1 MPLANYV
8 KFQRGSKSAYENL
21 GTRADADTLY
31 FVSDAD
37 STTWDLYLGIKHV
50 GVTSGGTGPSEI
62 SLGDITNVDLTGAKD
77 GSLLGYDSATNKWI
91 PVDKDSLGTPA
102 QVFEVT
108 PEENETENA
117 AVVRITNG
125 KSNIGDLIL
134 VSVNGNINT
143 WVHSGNDAVG
153 AKFTKL
159 TQEFKAT
166 DIIFDK
172 DIGTGDGSLDVNGK
186 SLTEV
191 ITVINEKIN
200 NTYTKE
206 ETDTKITS
214 EISKA
219 VADAGHLKRVIKN
232 SVADID
238 LTVDDADQYI
248 YLVPN
253 ADNEDGNK
261 YDEYIVIDGMLE
273 KVGDWKVNLDDYVQ
287 KVEGKDLSTNDYTDE
302 DKAKVQESEK
312 NIINS
317 VDENEFQIVT
327 GQVGELN
334 LDRQLQI
341 KSIDVAK
348 IGNLTDQVV
357 KIIKGEVGN
366 LDLYDRLE
374 KVETSIDLGVD
385 SDNKPILVNAKIG
398 TLETL
403 IINNTEKIN
412 ELDSR
417 LTWNEIAESSTT

>member
-31 FVSDAD
+31 FISDAD
-37 STTWDLYLGIKHV
+37 SSTWDLYLGTKHV
-50 GVTSGGTGPSEI
+50 GVISGGTGSNKI

-77 GSLLGYDSATNKWI
+77 GSLLGYDNISDKWV

-134 VSVNGNINT
+134 VSVSGNINT

-172 DIGTGDGSLDVNGK
+172 DIGTGDGSLDANGK

-206 ETDTKITS
+206 ETNS

-219 VADAGHLKRVIKN
+219 VANAGHLKRVIKN

-238 LTVDDADQYI
+238 LTADDADQYI

-253 ADNEDGNK
+253 VDNEDGNK
-261 YDEYIVIDGMLE
+261 YDEYIVIDGALE

-312 NIINS
+312 NVINS
-317 VDENEFQIVT
+317 VDEKEFQIVT
-327 GQVGELN
+327 GQVGSIN
-334 LDRQLQI
+334 VDRQLQI
-341 KSIDVAK
+341 KSIE
-348 IGNLTDQVV
+348 IGKVSGLSDKLETIDSSLSAVQGKV
-357 KIIKGEVGN
+357 
-366 LDLYDRLE
+366 LDIS
-374 KVETSIDLGVD
+374 KSIDLGND
-385 SDNKPILVNAKIG
+385 TDGNPILVKAKIG
-398 TLETL
+398 SLEQL
-403 IINNTEKIN
+403 IQTNTENITEIN
-412 ELDSR
+412 ER
-417 LTWNEIAESSTT
+417 LTWNDIQ

>member
-31 FVSDAD
+31 FISDAD
-37 STTWDLYLGIKHV
+37 SSTWDLYLGTKHV
-50 GVTSGGTGPSEI
+50 GVISGGTGSNKI

-77 GSLLGYDSATNKWI
+77 GSLLGYDNISDKWV

-125 KSNIGDLIL
+125 KSNTGDLIL
-134 VSVNGNINT
+134 VSVSGNINT

-172 DIGTGDGSLDVNGK
+172 DIGTGDGSLDANGK

-206 ETDTKITS
+206 ETNS

-219 VADAGHLKRVIKN
+219 VANAGHLKRVIKN

-238 LTVDDADQYI
+238 LTADDADQYI

-253 ADNEDGNK
+253 VDNEDGNK
-261 YDEYIVIDGMLE
+261 YDEYIVIDGALE

-312 NIINS
+312 NVINS
-317 VDENEFQIVT
+317 VDEKEFQIVT
-327 GQVGELN
+327 GQVGSIN
-334 LDRQLQI
+334 VDRQLQI
-341 KSIDVAK
+341 KSIE
-348 IGNLTDQVV
+348 IGKVSGLSDKLETIDSSLSAVQGKV
-357 KIIKGEVGN
+357 
-366 LDLYDRLE
+366 LDIS
-374 KVETSIDLGVD
+374 KSIDLGND
-385 SDNKPILVNAKIG
+385 TDGNPILVKAKIG
-398 TLETL
+398 SLEQL
-403 IINNTEKIN
+403 IQTNTENITEIN
-412 ELDSR
+412 ER
-417 LTWNEIAESSTT
+417 LTWNDIQ

>member
-31 FVSDAD
+31 FISDAD
-37 STTWDLYLGIKHV
+37 SSTWDLYLGTKHV
-50 GVTSGGTGPSEI
+50 GVISGGTGPNKI

-77 GSLLGYDSATNKWI
+77 GSLLGYDNISDKWV

-134 VSVNGNINT
+134 VSVSGNINT

-172 DIGTGDGSLDVNGK
+172 DIGTGDGSLDANGK

-206 ETDTKITS
+206 ETNS

-219 VADAGHLKRVIKN
+219 VANAGHLKRVIKN

-238 LTVDDADQYI
+238 LTADDADQYI

-253 ADNEDGNK
+253 VDNEDGNK
-261 YDEYIVIDGMLE
+261 YDEYIVIDGALE

-312 NIINS
+312 NVINS
-317 VDENEFQIVT
+317 VDEKEFQIVT
-327 GQVGELN
+327 GQVGSIN
-334 LDRQLQI
+334 ADRQLQI
-341 KSIDVAK
+341 KSIE
-348 IGNLTDQVV
+348 IGKVSGLSDKLETIDSSLSAVQGKV
-357 KIIKGEVGN
+357 
-366 LDLYDRLE
+366 LDIS
-374 KVETSIDLGVD
+374 KSIDLGND
-385 SDNKPILVNAKIG
+385 TDGNPILVKAKIG
-398 TLETL
+398 SLEQL
-403 IINNTEKIN
+403 IQTNTENITEIN
-412 ELDSR
+412 ER
-417 LTWNEIAESSTT
+417 LTWNDIQ

>member
-31 FVSDAD
+31 FISDAD
-37 STTWDLYLGIKHV
+37 STTWDLYLGTKHV

-77 GSLLGYDSATNKWI
+77 GSLLGYDSTSDKWV
-91 PVDKDSLGTPA
+91 PVDKDSLGTPV

-134 VSVNGNINT
+134 VSVSGNINT

-172 DIGTGDGSLDVNGK
+172 DIGTGDGSLDANGK

-206 ETDTKITS
+206 ETNS

-219 VADAGHLKRVIKN
+219 VANAGHLKRIIKN
-232 SVADID
+232 NIADID
-238 LTVDDADQYI
+238 LIADDADQYI
-248 YLVPN
+248 YLIPN

-261 YDEYIVIDGMLE
+261 YDEYIVIDGVLE

-287 KVEGKDLSTNDYTDE
+287 KVEGKDLSTNDYTNE

-312 NIINS
+312 NVINS

-327 GQVGELN
+327 GQVGSIN
-334 LDRQLQI
+334 VNRQLQI
-341 KSIDVAK
+341 KSIEIGKVSGLSDKLETIDNSLSAVQGK
-348 IGNLTDQVV
+348 ILN
-357 KIIKGEVGN
+357 ISN
-366 LDLYDRLE
+366 
-374 KVETSIDLGVD
+374 SIDLGND
-385 SDNKPILVNAKIG
+385 TDGNPILVKAKIG
-398 TLETL
+398 SLEQL
-403 IINNTEKIN
+403 IQTNTENITKIN
-412 ELDSR
+412 ER
-417 LTWNEIAESSTT
+417 LTWNDIQ

>member
-31 FVSDAD
+31 FISDAD
-37 STTWDLYLGIKHV
+37 SSTWDLYLGTKHV
-50 GVTSGGTGPSEI
+50 GVTSGGTGPSKI

-77 GSLLGYDSATNKWI
+77 GSLLGYNSTSDKWV
-91 PVDKDSLGTPA
+91 PVDKDSLGAPM

-108 PEENETENA
+108 PEENESENA
-117 AVVRITNG
+117 AVVRVTNG

-134 VSVNGNINT
+134 VSVSGNINT

-172 DIGTGDGSLDVNGK
+172 DIGTGDGSLNANGK

-206 ETDTKITS
+206 ETNS

-219 VADAGHLKRVIKN
+219 VANAGHLKRVIKN

-238 LTVDDADQYI
+238 LTADDADQYI

-253 ADNEDGNK
+253 VDNEDGNK
-261 YDEYIVIDGMLE
+261 YDEYIVIDGALE

-287 KVEGKDLSTNDYTDE
+287 KVEGKNLSTNDYTDE

-312 NIINS
+312 NVINS
-317 VDENEFQIVT
+317 VNENEFQIVT
-327 GQVGELN
+327 GQVGSIN
-334 LDRQLQI
+334 VDRQLQI
-341 KSIDVAK
+341 KSIEIGKVSGLSDKLETIDSSLSAVQGK
-348 IGNLTDQVV
+348 ILN
-357 KIIKGEVGN
+357 ISN
-366 LDLYDRLE
+366 
-374 KVETSIDLGVD
+374 SIDLGND
-385 SDNKPILVNAKIG
+385 TDGNPILVKAKIG
-398 TLETL
+398 SLEQL
-403 IINNTEKIN
+403 IQTNTENITEIN
-412 ELDSR
+412 ER
-417 LTWNEIAESSTT
+417 LTWNDIQ

>member
-31 FVSDAD
+31 FISDAD
-37 STTWDLYLGIKHV
+37 SATWDLYLGTKHV
-50 GVTSGGTGPSEI
+50 GVTSGGAGPSKI
-62 SLGDITNVDLTGAKD
+62 SLGDITNVDLTGAKN
-77 GSLLGYDSATNKWI
+77 GSLLGYDNVSDKWV

-108 PEENETENA
+108 PETDETENA

-134 VSVNGNINT
+134 VSINGNINT

-166 DIIFDK
+166 DIVFDK
-172 DIGTGDGSLDVNGK
+172 DIGTGDGSLNANGK

-206 ETDTKITS
+206 ETNTKITS

-219 VADAGHLKRVIKN
+219 IANAGHLKRVIKN
-232 SVADID
+232 NIADID
-238 LTVDDADQYI
+238 LTADDADQYI
-248 YLVPN
+248 YLIPN
-253 ADNEDGNK
+253 ANNEDGNK
-261 YDEYIVIDGMLE
+261 YDEYIVIDGVLE

-287 KVEGKDLSTNDYTDE
+287 KVEGKDLSTNDYTNE

-312 NIINS
+312 NVINS

-327 GQVGELN
+327 SQVGSIN
-334 LDRQLQI
+334 VDRQLQI
-341 KSIDVAK
+341 KSIEIGKVSKLSNKLETIDNSLSAVQGK
-348 IGNLTDQVV
+348 ILN
-357 KIIKGEVGN
+357 ISN
-366 LDLYDRLE
+366 
-374 KVETSIDLGVD
+374 SIDLGND
-385 SDNKPILVNAKIG
+385 IDGKPILVKAKIG
-398 TLETL
+398 SLEQL
-403 IINNTEKIN
+403 IQTNTENITEIN
-412 ELDSR
+412 ER
-417 LTWNEIAESSTT
+417 LTWNDIQ